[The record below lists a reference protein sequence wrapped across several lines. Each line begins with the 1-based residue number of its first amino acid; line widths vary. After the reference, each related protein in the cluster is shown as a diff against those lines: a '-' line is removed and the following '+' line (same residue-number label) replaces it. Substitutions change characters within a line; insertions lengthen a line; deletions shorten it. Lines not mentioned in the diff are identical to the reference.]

1 MKYCLDANTFIEAHR
16 RYYALDTFPVV
27 WQWLLDHHENVGSI
41 GAVYRELKESG
52 DVLSVWVKQHK
63 HNQSGFFRFDDDS
76 EAVQR
81 NYIEVANTV
90 NRDRYY
96 SAEEKA
102 RFLRGADPWLIAYAI
117 THGCILITHE
127 RPAGEG
133 SKKVKIPNV
142 CNEFNVAYL
151 DTFTML
157 RQEQAVFSC

>member
-27 WQWLLDHHENVGSI
+27 WQWLLDNKTQLGTI
-41 GAVYRELKESG
+41 GAVYRELVEFG
-52 DVLSVWVKQHK
+52 DVLSEWVKQQK
-63 HNQSGFFRFDDDS
+63 KSDFFRFDDDN
-76 EAVQR
+76 EAVQL

-96 SAEEKA
+96 STEEKA

-127 RPAGEG
+127 RPVGEG

-157 RQEQAVFSC
+157 RQEQAVFSR